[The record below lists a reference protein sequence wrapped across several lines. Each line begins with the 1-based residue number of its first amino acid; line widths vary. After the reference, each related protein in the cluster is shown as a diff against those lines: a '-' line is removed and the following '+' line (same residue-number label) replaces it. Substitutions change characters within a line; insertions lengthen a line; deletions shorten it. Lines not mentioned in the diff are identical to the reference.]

1 MPSAGFRTASLSPA
15 IKVIESTYNRNPL
28 NPGWYIAVVELNPHL
43 RELSSVNLNIFTFL
57 ANSKQIDRAVTRF
70 LLL

>member
-1 MPSAGFRTASLSPA
+1 MLGISWTLSYQPIKNLLASDALG
-15 IKVIESTYNRNPL
+15 IPL
-28 NPGWYIAVVELNPHL
+28 KPQYFIPRVELNPHL